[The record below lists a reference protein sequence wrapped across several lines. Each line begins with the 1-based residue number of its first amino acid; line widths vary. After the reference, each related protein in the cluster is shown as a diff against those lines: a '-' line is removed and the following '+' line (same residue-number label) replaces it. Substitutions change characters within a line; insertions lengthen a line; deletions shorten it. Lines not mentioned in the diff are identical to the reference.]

1 MRKFIELTE
10 AKGMVV
16 FTFGRFNPPT
26 TGHEKLIQ
34 KVASVAGANPYRI
47 YPSQSQNQKKD
58 PLPFALKIAYMR
70 KMFPRYAKSIRA
82 DKNSRTA
89 IEIAVKLHDEGFT
102 DLVMVVGSDRVK
114 EFSSLLNTYNGVEGK
129 RHGFYKFNTIDV
141 VSAGERDPDAEGV
154 SGMSASKMRTA
165 ASLGD
170 FESFEKGLPS
180 GFRDGKK
187 LYLDV
192 RKYMGIREEKDMGEM
207 TDFET
212 LRDLYLTGKIWNI
225 DDLVEANGV
234 EGKII
239 RRGTNYVA
247 FNDSGGKVHK
257 AWLHEITL
265 NELPSSFITKLIG
278 KIDRATHPKGYEKI
292 VKRYVDAMK
301 QDKNTGRAMQTAI
314 SGISNAPSLRS
325 LQTYINKL
333 VAKGTLPKE
342 LKAELELDERRTKQD
357 PDIKKSKGTEPAKY
371 YAKDAKGKDMAKS
384 TKQARDRHFTKGA
397 KMDDDN
403 PAAYKPAPGDYGK
416 KTKPSKY
423 TKKFK
428 QMYGEQRAKQ
438 AVSGS
443 KVQKLVTAHGLKF
456 KGKVYKEIDME
467 LVKINNSTQMVT
479 FNIIHPK
486 ELFGNETNI
495 SFKALRRGPF
505 MATDTSKINVKTEEK
520 DMELNEKIAGLVKKS
535 EKSGIAYGILKTV
548 YDRGMAAW
556 RTGHRPGTTPQ
567 QWAFARVNSFLTG
580 GGARKSDAD
589 QWKKAK
595 KSKASK
601 KEELETESLWKNIQ
615 KKRARIKRGSGER
628 MRKPGEKGA
637 PTRAQMKRAQE
648 QVQEWFESEY
658 TRNKYK
664 ENYGNDWWW
673 KLDEVHDL
681 MLDKLGVE
689 CDCVDCGCVDCNCN
703 EKQNTNESE
712 VREKAEYDGRP
723 VKLNNP
729 TKGDVK
735 KYKVYVRNDKGNVV
749 KVEYGDPN
757 MEIKRDDPE
766 RRKNFRA
773 RHNCDNPGPKYK
785 ARYWSCKFWSS
796 RKSVTDL
803 MKG

>member
-1 MRKFIELTE
+1 
-10 AKGMVV
+10 
-16 FTFGRFNPPT
+16 
-26 TGHEKLIQ
+26 
-34 KVASVAGANPYRI
+34 
-47 YPSQSQNQKKD
+47 
-58 PLPFALKIAYMR
+58 
-70 KMFPRYAKSIRA
+70 
-82 DKNSRTA
+82 
-89 IEIAVKLHDEGFT
+89 
-102 DLVMVVGSDRVK
+102 
-114 EFSSLLNTYNGVEGK
+114 
-129 RHGFYKFNTIDV
+129 
-141 VSAGERDPDAEGV
+141 
-154 SGMSASKMRTA
+154 
-165 ASLGD
+165 
-170 FESFEKGLPS
+170 
-180 GFRDGKK
+180 
-187 LYLDV
+187 
-192 RKYMGIREEKDMGEM
+192 M

-325 LQTYINKL
+325 LKTYINKL

-467 LVKINNSTQMVT
+467 LVNINNSTQMVT

-601 KEELETESLWKNIQ
+601 KEELETESLSKNIQ
-615 KKRARIKRGSGER
+615 KKKERIKRGSGER
-628 MRKPGEKGA
+628 MRKKGEKGA
-637 PTRAQMKRAQE
+637 PTSAQMKRAQE

-689 CDCVDCGCVDCNCN
+689 CECAECGCVDCNCN

-729 TKGDVK
+729 TRGDVK

-757 MEIKRDDPE
+757 MEIKRDDPA
-766 RRKNFRA
+766 RRRNFRA

-785 ARYWSCKFWSS
+785 ARYWSCKFWSA
-796 RKSVTDL
+796 KSVTDL